1 MGKKPL
7 ISSKILLKIETL
19 LIIAVSFFLL
29 NTFGKKE
36 RVAQKPEEHTP
47 QVVEKIETA
56 LEKTA
61 VYFDEEIYEIEKKMV
76 MSAEKCI
83 RIATY
88 TYSKSPLTDLLE
100 KRKNDGIDVKVVSGK
115 NRDGHVPQ
123 FDMVVNTQK
132 NGIYHPK
139 FMVFDSKDVLVS
151 SSNISSERSASN
163 SAVLFRD
170 VPVAAGILESEINA
184 VFSNKFERRCETGCE
199 TEIGTMI
206 FNPGRG
212 CVLIKNEFLKAEKSI
227 KAGVYTVTSKNP
239 VITGLKTAIKKGV
252 DAKLVFDNWKGD
264 DGKVVNKK
272 AFSYLSAKGAS
283 LKFDEPEHQNDSLFH
298 HKFAVIDGV
307 TTVFGS
313 MNWTSSGC
321 YRNREIIVINK
332 DPHIAQKF
340 EKYFDSIN
348 R

>member
-29 NTFGKKE
+29 HTFGKKDE
-36 RVAQKPEEHTP
+36 PIPETP
-47 QVVEKIETA
+47 AEISQTEAVFEKE
-56 LEKTA
+56 
-61 VYFDEEIYEIEKKMV
+61 VFFDLGIREIERKLV
-76 MSAEKCI
+76 MSAKKSI
-83 RIATY
+83 KISTY

-115 NRDGHVPQ
+115 NRDGHVPR
-123 FDMVVNTQK
+123 FDLFLNVPK

-139 FMVFDSKDVLVS
+139 FMVFDSHDVLIS
-151 SSNISSERSASN
+151 SSNISSVMSASN
-163 SAVLFRD
+163 SAVLFRN
-170 VPVAAGILESEINA
+170 VPVAAGILENEISD
-184 VFSNKFERRCETGCE
+184 VFNGKFERRCETGCE
-199 TEIGTMI
+199 TEIGTII
-206 FNPGRG
+206 FNPGKG
-212 CVLIKNEFLKAEKSI
+212 CVTIKNEFLKAEKSI
-227 KAGVYTVTSKNP
+227 KAGVYTITSKNP
-239 VITGLKTAIKKGV
+239 VITGLKAAIKKGV
-252 DAKLVFDNWKGD
+252 DAKLVFDNWQGD

-272 AFSYLSAKGAS
+272 AFSYLSSKGADI
-283 LKFDEPEHQNDSLFH
+283 KFDEPEQKNDSLFH

-332 DPHIAQKF
+332 DSEIAQKF
-340 EKYFDSIN
+340 EKYFDGLWSY
-348 R
+348 RSSP

>member
-36 RVAQKPEEHTP
+36 TTTQRPEESIP
-47 QVVEKIETA
+47 QVVEET
-56 LEKTA
+56 EISTERTS
-61 VYFDEEIYEIEKKMV
+61 VFFDEEIYEIEKKMV

-115 NRDGHVPQ
+115 NRDGHIPQ

-139 FMVFDSKDVLVS
+139 FMVFDSKDVIIS

-170 VPVAAGILESEINA
+170 VPVAAKILENEIDA

-199 TEIGTMI
+199 TGIGTII
-206 FNPGRG
+206 FNPGKG

-252 DAKLVFDNWKGD
+252 DAKLIFDNWKGD
-264 DGKVVNKK
+264 DGKIVNKK
-272 AFSYLSAKGAS
+272 AFSYLSSKGANI
-283 LKFDEPEHQNDSLFH
+283 KFDEPEHQNDSLFH

-340 EKYFDSIN
+340 EKYFDSLN
-348 R
+348 Q

>member
-1 MGKKPL
+1 LGKKPL

-36 RVAQKPEEHTP
+36 TTTQRPEESIP
-47 QVVEKIETA
+47 QVVEET
-56 LEKTA
+56 EISTERTS
-61 VYFDEEIYEIEKKMV
+61 VFFDEEIYEIEKKMV

-115 NRDGHVPQ
+115 NRDGHIPQ

-139 FMVFDSKDVLVS
+139 FMVFDSKDVIIS

-170 VPVAAGILESEINA
+170 VPVAAKILENEIDA

-199 TEIGTMI
+199 TGIGTII
-206 FNPGRG
+206 FNPGKG

-252 DAKLVFDNWKGD
+252 DAKLIFDNWKGD
-264 DGKVVNKK
+264 DGKIVNKK
-272 AFSYLSAKGAS
+272 AFSYLSSKGANI
-283 LKFDEPEHQNDSLFH
+283 KFDEPEHQNDSLFH

-340 EKYFDSIN
+340 EKYFDSLN
-348 R
+348 Q

>member
-36 RVAQKPEEHTP
+36 TTTQRPEESIP
-47 QVVEKIETA
+47 QVVEKTEISTERTS
-56 LEKTA
+56 
-61 VYFDEEIYEIEKKMV
+61 VFFDEEIYEIEKKMV

-115 NRDGHVPQ
+115 NRDGHIPQ

-139 FMVFDSKDVLVS
+139 FMVFDSKDVIIS

-170 VPVAAGILESEINA
+170 VPVAASVLESEIDA

-199 TEIGTMI
+199 TEIGTII

-252 DAKLVFDNWKGD
+252 DAKLIFDNWKGD
-264 DGKVVNKK
+264 DGKIVNKK
-272 AFSYLSAKGAS
+272 AFSYLSSKGAGV
-283 LKFDEPEHQNDSLFH
+283 KFDEPEHKNDSLFH

-332 DPHIAQKF
+332 DPQIAQKF
-340 EKYFDSIN
+340 EKYFDSLN
-348 R
+348 Q

>member
-7 ISSKILLKIETL
+7 ISSKILLKIETV

-36 RVAQKPEEHTP
+36 SVTERSGESAP
-47 QVVEKIETA
+47 QVVEKTEI
-56 LEKTA
+56 LPEKTS

-76 MSAEKCI
+76 MNAQKSIK
-83 RIATY
+83 IATY

-100 KRKNDGIDVKVVSGK
+100 KRKSEGIDVKVVSGK

-139 FMVFDSKDVLVS
+139 FMVFDSIDVIIS
-151 SSNISSERSASN
+151 SSNISSEKSASN

-170 VPVAAGILESEINA
+170 VPVAASVLESEINA
-184 VFSNKFERRCETGCE
+184 VFSNNFERRCETGCE
-199 TEIGTMI
+199 TEIGTII
-206 FNPGRG
+206 FNPGKG

-252 DAKLVFDNWKGD
+252 DTKLIFDNWKGD
-264 DGKVVNKK
+264 DGRIVNKK
-272 AFSYLSAKGAS
+272 AFNYLSAKGAN
-283 LKFDEPEHQNDSLFH
+283 LKYDETEQKNESLFH

-332 DPHIAQKF
+332 DPQIAQKF
-340 EKYFDSIN
+340 EKYFDSLN
-348 R
+348 Q

>member
-1 MGKKPL
+1 
-7 ISSKILLKIETL
+7 
-19 LIIAVSFFLL
+19 
-29 NTFGKKE
+29 
-36 RVAQKPEEHTP
+36 
-47 QVVEKIETA
+47 
-56 LEKTA
+56 
-61 VYFDEEIYEIEKKMV
+61 
-76 MSAEKCI
+76 
-83 RIATY
+83 
-88 TYSKSPLTDLLE
+88 
-100 KRKNDGIDVKVVSGK
+100 
-115 NRDGHVPQ
+115 
-123 FDMVVNTQK
+123 
-132 NGIYHPK
+132 HPK
-139 FMVFDSKDVLVS
+139 FMVFDSKDVIIS

-170 VPVAAGILESEINA
+170 VPVAASVLESEIDA

-199 TEIGTMI
+199 TETGTII
-206 FNPGRG
+206 FNPGKG

-252 DAKLVFDNWKGD
+252 DAKLIFDNWKGD
-264 DGKVVNKK
+264 DGKIVNKK
-272 AFSYLSAKGAS
+272 AFNYLSSKGAGV
-283 LKFDEPEHQNDSLFH
+283 KFDEPEQKNESLFH

-340 EKYFDSIN
+340 EKYFDSLN
-348 R
+348 Q